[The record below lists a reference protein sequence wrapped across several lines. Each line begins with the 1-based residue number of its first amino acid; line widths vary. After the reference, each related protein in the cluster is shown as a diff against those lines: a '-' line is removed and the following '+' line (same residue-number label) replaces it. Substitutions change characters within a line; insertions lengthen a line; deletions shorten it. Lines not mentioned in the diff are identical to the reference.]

1 MSNSKNQ
8 QHNYKSIPV
17 EKLVFNK
24 KQPLFGSRFNSVDAD
39 ISFEFAQ
46 INIIIGDTGTGKT
59 ELLKHI
65 HAVVNSQ
72 VPLGYADIFFCDNI
86 KNKQVSSTAYPF
98 GRFLTSSDISLRYD
112 VELLKTLI
120 ERTNEKTKSTKRTQK
135 NQKTSVV
142 CDLIEMIE
150 ESIGGTFIID
160 EQHNIIFKRLHLSDS
175 NTEEVLT
182 SLNEITSAQQAFID
196 LLISLKFYEVNN
208 SNFDVVE
215 NVIMLFDLPETGL
228 HPKQI
233 RLMAHVLFELVNRDV
248 IKQLF
253 VTTHSLFLMR
263 EFELLNAAQKQH
275 LSKRFISLDN
285 NQIEQGNDL
294 SDLNNVSILD
304 ENLAQADRYLN
315 LQ

>member
-1 MSNSKNQ
+1 MSNTKNQ

-24 KQPLFGSRFNSVDAD
+24 KQPLSSIRFNAVDAD

-46 INIIIGDTGTGKT
+46 INIILGESGTGKT

-72 VPLGYADIFFCDNI
+72 VPLDYADIFFGDNI
-86 KNKQVSSTAYPF
+86 KNKQVSSTFYPF
-98 GRFLTSSDISLRYD
+98 SKFLPASDMTSRYD
-112 VELLKTLI
+112 IELLKTLI
-120 ERTNEKTKSTKRTQK
+120 ERTNEKTKQSQK
-135 NQKTSVV
+135 SQKTSVV
-142 CDLIEMIE
+142 RDLIEMIE
-150 ESIGGTFIID
+150 KSIGGTFILD
-160 EQHNIIFKRLHLSDS
+160 EQHNIVFKRLHLSDS
-175 NTEEVLT
+175 NVEEVLT

>member
-1 MSNSKNQ
+1 MSNSKK
-8 QHNYKSIPV
+8 HNFISVPV

-24 KQPLFGSRFNSVDAD
+24 KQPLFNSRFNAVDAN

-46 INIIIGDTGTGKT
+46 LNIIIGESGTGKT

-72 VPLGYADIFFCDNI
+72 VPLDYADIFFGDNI
-86 KNKQVSSTAYPF
+86 KNKQVSSTFYPF
-98 GRFLTSSDISLRYD
+98 SKFLPASDMTSRYD
-112 VELLKTLI
+112 IELLKTLI
-120 ERTNEKTKSTKRTQK
+120 ERTNEKTKQSQK
-135 NQKTSVV
+135 SQKTSVV
-142 CDLIEMIE
+142 RDLIEMIE
-150 ESIGGTFIID
+150 KSIGGTFILD
-160 EQHNIIFKRLHLSDS
+160 EQHNIVFKRLHLSDR
-175 NTEEVLT
+175 NIEEVLT

>member
-1 MSNSKNQ
+1 MSNNKK
-8 QHNYKSIPV
+8 HNFISVPV

-24 KQPLFGSRFNSVDAD
+24 KQPLSSIRFNAVDAD

-46 INIIIGDTGTGKT
+46 INIILGESGTGKT

-65 HAVVNSQ
+65 HAVINSS
-72 VPLGYADIFFCDNI
+72 VSLGYADVFFGHKI
-86 KNKQVSSTAYPF
+86 KDKQVSSTAYPF
-98 GRFLTSSDISLRYD
+98 SRFLSASGVAARYD
-112 VELLKTLI
+112 VALLKTLI
-120 ERTNEKTKSTKRTQK
+120 KRTNEKNKSIKIIQK
-135 NQKTSVV
+135 SQKTSVV
-142 CDLIEMIE
+142 RDLIEMIE
-150 ESIGGTFIID
+150 ESIGGTFILD
-160 EQHNIIFKRLHLSDS
+160 EQHNIVFKRLSYRNIDVSLSAS
-175 NTEEVLT
+175 VP
-182 SLNEITSAQQAFID
+182 LNEITSAQQAFID

-208 SNFDVVE
+208 NNFDVIE

-253 VTTHSLFLMR
+253 VTAHSLFLMR
-263 EFELLNAAQKQH
+263 EFELLNFAQKQR

-294 SDLNNVSILD
+294 SDLSNISILD
-304 ENLAQADRYLN
+304 ESLAQSDRYLN

>member
-24 KQPLFGSRFNSVDAD
+24 KQPLFSSHFNAVDAD

-46 INIIIGDTGTGKT
+46 INIIIGDTVTGKT

-72 VPLGYADIFFCDNI
+72 VPLDYADIFFDDNI

-98 GRFLTSSDISLRYD
+98 GRFLSVSGLAARYD

-120 ERTNEKTKSTKRTQK
+120 KQTNEKTKSTKRTQK
-135 NQKTSVV
+135 SQKTSVV
-142 CDLIEMIE
+142 RDLIEMIE
-150 ESIGGTFIID
+150 ESIGGTFVLD
-160 EQHNIIFKRLHLSDS
+160 EQHNIVFKRLPDS
-175 NTEEVLT
+175 KIEEVLT
-182 SLNEITSAQQAFID
+182 SLNEITSVQQSFMD
-196 LLISLKFYEVNN
+196 LLISLKFYEVNHNN
-208 SNFDVVE
+208 SDVIK
-215 NVIMLFDLPETGL
+215 NTIMLFDLPETGL

-248 IKQLF
+248 INQLF

-263 EFELLNAAQKQH
+263 EFELLNAAQKQR

>member
-72 VPLGYADIFFCDNI
+72 VPLDYADIFFGDNI
-86 KNKQVSSTAYPF
+86 KNKQLSSTAYPF
-98 GRFLTSSDISLRYD
+98 GRFLSVSGLAARYG

-120 ERTNEKTKSTKRTQK
+120 EQTNEKTKSTKRTQK
-135 NQKTSVV
+135 SQKTSVV
-142 CDLIEMIE
+142 RDLIEMIE
-150 ESIGGTFIID
+150 ESICGTFVLD
-160 EQHNIIFKRLHLSDS
+160 EQHNIVFKRLPDS
-175 NTEEVLT
+175 NIEEVLT
-182 SLNEITSAQQAFID
+182 SLNEITSAQQSFID
-196 LLISLKFYEVNN
+196 LLISLKFYEVNHNN
-208 SNFDVVE
+208 SDVIK
-215 NVIMLFDLPETGL
+215 NTIMLFDLPETGL

-253 VTTHSLFLMR
+253 VTTHSLLLMR
-263 EFELLNAAQKQH
+263 EFELLNAAQKQR

-304 ENLAQADRYLN
+304 ESLAQSDRYLN

>member
-1 MSNSKNQ
+1 MSNTKNQ

-24 KQPLFGSRFNSVDAD
+24 KQPLSSIRFNAVDAD

-46 INIIIGDTGTGKT
+46 INIILGESGTGKT

-72 VPLGYADIFFCDNI
+72 VPLDYADIFFGDNI
-86 KNKQVSSTAYPF
+86 KNKQVSSTFYPF
-98 GRFLTSSDISLRYD
+98 SKFLPASDMTSRYD
-112 VELLKTLI
+112 IELLKTLI
-120 ERTNEKTKSTKRTQK
+120 ERTNEKTKQSQK
-135 NQKTSVV
+135 SQKTSVV
-142 CDLIEMIE
+142 RDLIEMIE
-150 ESIGGTFIID
+150 KSIGGTFILD
-160 EQHNIIFKRLHLSDS
+160 EQHNIVFKWLHLSDS
-175 NTEEVLT
+175 NIEEVLT

-233 RLMAHVLFELVNRDV
+233 RLMAHILFELVNRDV

>member
-1 MSNSKNQ
+1 MSNSKK
-8 QHNYKSIPV
+8 HNFISVPV

-24 KQPLFGSRFNSVDAD
+24 KQPLFNSRFNAVDAN

-46 INIIIGDTGTGKT
+46 LNIIIGESGTGKT

-65 HAVVNSQ
+65 HAVVNSP
-72 VPLGYADIFFCDNI
+72 VPLGYADVFFGHKI
-86 KNKQVSSTAYPF
+86 KDKQVSSTAYPF
-98 GRFLTSSDISLRYD
+98 SRFLSASGVAARYD

-120 ERTNEKTKSTKRTQK
+120 ERTNKKTKSIKRTQ
-135 NQKTSVV
+135 TDSVV
-142 CDLIEMIE
+142 RDLIEMIE
-150 ESIGGTFIID
+150 ESIGGTFILD
-160 EQHNIIFKRLHLSDS
+160 EQHNIVFKRLNLSDS
-175 NTEEVLT
+175 NISVSA
-182 SLNEITSAQQAFID
+182 SLHEITSAQQAFID
-196 LLISLKFYEVNN
+196 LLISLKFYEVNHNN
-208 SNFDVVE
+208 SDVIK
-215 NVIMLFDLPETGL
+215 NTIMLFDLPETGF

-248 IKQLF
+248 INQLF

-263 EFELLNAAQKQH
+263 EFELLNAAQKQR

-294 SDLNNVSILD
+294 SYLNNVSILD
-304 ENLAQADRYLN
+304 ESLAQADRYLN

>member
-1 MSNSKNQ
+1 MSNTKNQ

-24 KQPLFGSRFNSVDAD
+24 KQPLSSIRFNAIDAD

-46 INIIIGDTGTGKT
+46 INIILGESGTGKT

-72 VPLGYADIFFCDNI
+72 VPLDYADIFFGDNI
-86 KNKQVSSTAYPF
+86 KNKQVSSTFYPF
-98 GRFLTSSDISLRYD
+98 SKFLPASDMTSRYD
-112 VELLKTLI
+112 IELLKTLI
-120 ERTNEKTKSTKRTQK
+120 ERTNEKTKQSQK
-135 NQKTSVV
+135 SQKTSVV
-142 CDLIEMIE
+142 RDLIEMIE
-150 ESIGGTFIID
+150 KSIGGTFILD
-160 EQHNIIFKRLHLSDS
+160 EQHNIVFKRLHLSDS
-175 NTEEVLT
+175 NIEEVLT

>member
-1 MSNSKNQ
+1 MSNTKNQ

-24 KQPLFGSRFNSVDAD
+24 KQPLSSIRFNAVDAD

-46 INIIIGDTGTGKT
+46 INIILGESGTGKT

-72 VPLGYADIFFCDNI
+72 VPLDYADIFFGDNI
-86 KNKQVSSTAYPF
+86 KNKQVSSTFYPF
-98 GRFLTSSDISLRYD
+98 SKFLPASDMTSRYD
-112 VELLKTLI
+112 IELLKTLI
-120 ERTNEKTKSTKRTQK
+120 ERTNEKTKQSQK
-135 NQKTSVV
+135 SQKTSVV
-142 CDLIEMIE
+142 RDLIEMIE
-150 ESIGGTFIID
+150 KSIGGTFILD
-160 EQHNIIFKRLHLSDS
+160 EQHNIVFKRLHLSDS
-175 NTEEVLT
+175 NIEEVLT

>member
-1 MSNSKNQ
+1 MSNTKNQ
-8 QHNYKSIPV
+8 QRNYKSIPV

-24 KQPLFGSRFNSVDAD
+24 KQALSSSRFNAVDAD
-39 ISFEFAQ
+39 ISFEFAK
-46 INIIIGDTGTGKT
+46 INIILGDTGTGKT

-65 HAVVNSQ
+65 HTVVNSQ
-72 VPLGYADIFFCDNI
+72 VPLDYADIFFGDNI

-98 GRFLTSSDISLRYD
+98 SKFLPASDMTSRYD
-112 VELLKTLI
+112 IELLKTLI
-120 ERTNEKTKSTKRTQK
+120 ERTNEKTKQSQK
-135 NQKTSVV
+135 SQKTSVV
-142 CDLIEMIE
+142 RDLIEIIE

-160 EQHNIIFKRLHLSDS
+160 EQHNIVFKRLHLSDS
-175 NTEEVLT
+175 NIEEVLT
-182 SLNEITSAQQAFID
+182 SLHEITSAQQAFID
-196 LLISLKFYEVNN
+196 LLISLKFYEVNHK
-208 SNFDVVE
+208 NFDVIK
-215 NVIMLFDLPETGL
+215 NTIMLFDLPETGL

-233 RLMAHVLFELVNRDV
+233 RLMNHVLFELVNRDV

-263 EFELLNAAQKQH
+263 EFELLNAAQKQR

>member
-1 MSNSKNQ
+1 MSNSKK
-8 QHNYKSIPV
+8 HNFISVPV

-24 KQPLFGSRFNSVDAD
+24 KQPLFNSRFNAVDAN

-46 INIIIGDTGTGKT
+46 LNIIIGESGTGKT

-65 HAVVNSQ
+65 HAVVNSP
-72 VPLGYADIFFCDNI
+72 VPLGYADVFFGHKI
-86 KNKQVSSTAYPF
+86 KDKQVSSTAYPF
-98 GRFLTSSDISLRYD
+98 SRFLSASGVAARYD

-120 ERTNEKTKSTKRTQK
+120 ERTNKKTKSIKRTQ
-135 NQKTSVV
+135 TDSVV
-142 CDLIEMIE
+142 RDLIEMIE
-150 ESIGGTFIID
+150 ESIGGTFILD
-160 EQHNIIFKRLHLSDS
+160 EQHNIVFKRLNLSDS
-175 NTEEVLT
+175 NISVSA
-182 SLNEITSAQQAFID
+182 SLHEITSAQQAFID
-196 LLISLKFYEVNN
+196 LLISLKFYEINHNV
-208 SNFDVVE
+208 SDVIK
-215 NVIMLFDLPETGL
+215 NTIMLFDLPETDL

-233 RLMAHVLFELVNRDV
+233 RLMANVLFELVNRDV

>member
-1 MSNSKNQ
+1 MSNSKK
-8 QHNYKSIPV
+8 HNFISVPV

-24 KQPLFGSRFNSVDAD
+24 KQPLFNSRFNSVDAN

-46 INIIIGDTGTGKT
+46 LNIIIGESGTGKT

-65 HAVVNSQ
+65 HAVVNSP
-72 VPLGYADIFFCDNI
+72 VPLGYADVFFGHKI
-86 KNKQVSSTAYPF
+86 KDKQVSSTAYPF
-98 GRFLTSSDISLRYD
+98 SRFLSASGVAARYD

-120 ERTNEKTKSTKRTQK
+120 ERTNKKTKSIKRTQ
-135 NQKTSVV
+135 TDSVV
-142 CDLIEMIE
+142 RDLIEMIE
-150 ESIGGTFIID
+150 ESIGGTFILD
-160 EQHNIIFKRLHLSDS
+160 EQHNIVFKRLNLSDS
-175 NTEEVLT
+175 NISVSASA
-182 SLNEITSAQQAFID
+182 SLHEITSDQQAFID
-196 LLISLKFYEVNN
+196 LLISLKFYEINHNV
-208 SNFDVVE
+208 SDVIK
-215 NVIMLFDLPETGL
+215 NTIMLFDLPETDL

-233 RLMAHVLFELVNRDV
+233 RLMANVLFELVNRDV
-248 IKQLF
+248 INQLF

-263 EFELLNAAQKQH
+263 EFELLNAAQKQR

-304 ENLAQADRYLN
+304 ESLAQADRYLN

>member
-1 MSNSKNQ
+1 MSNTKNQ

-24 KQPLFGSRFNSVDAD
+24 KQPLSSIRFNAVDAD

-46 INIIIGDTGTGKT
+46 INIILGESGTGKT

-65 HAVVNSQ
+65 HAVVNSP
-72 VPLGYADIFFCDNI
+72 VPLDYADIFFGDNI
-86 KNKQVSSTAYPF
+86 KNKQVSSTFYPF
-98 GRFLTSSDISLRYD
+98 SKFLPASDMTSRYD
-112 VELLKTLI
+112 IELLKTLI
-120 ERTNEKTKSTKRTQK
+120 ERTNEKTKQSQK
-135 NQKTSVV
+135 SQKTSVV
-142 CDLIEMIE
+142 RDLIEMIE
-150 ESIGGTFIID
+150 KSIGGTFILD
-160 EQHNIIFKRLHLSDS
+160 EQHNIVFKRLHLSDS
-175 NTEEVLT
+175 NIEEVLT

>member
-1 MSNSKNQ
+1 MSNTKNQ
-8 QHNYKSIPV
+8 QRNYKSIPV

-24 KQPLFGSRFNSVDAD
+24 KQALSSSRFNAVDAD
-39 ISFEFAQ
+39 ISFEFAK
-46 INIIIGDTGTGKT
+46 INIILGDTGTGKT

-65 HAVVNSQ
+65 HTVVNSQ
-72 VPLGYADIFFCDNI
+72 VPLDYADIFFGDNI

-98 GRFLTSSDISLRYD
+98 SKFLPASDMTSRYD
-112 VELLKTLI
+112 IELLKTLI
-120 ERTNEKTKSTKRTQK
+120 ERTNEKTKQSQK
-135 NQKTSVV
+135 SQKTSVV
-142 CDLIEMIE
+142 RDLIEIIE

-160 EQHNIIFKRLHLSDS
+160 EQHNIVFKRLHLSDS
-175 NTEEVLT
+175 NIEEVLT
-182 SLNEITSAQQAFID
+182 SLHEITSAQQAFID
-196 LLISLKFYEVNN
+196 LLISLKFSEVNHK
-208 SNFDVVE
+208 NFDVIK
-215 NVIMLFDLPETGL
+215 NTIMLFDLPETGL

-233 RLMAHVLFELVNRDV
+233 RLMTHVLFELV
-248 IKQLF
+248 KQLF

>member
-1 MSNSKNQ
+1 MSNTKNQ

-24 KQPLFGSRFNSVDAD
+24 KQPLSSIRFNAVDAD

-46 INIIIGDTGTGKT
+46 INIILGESGTGKT

-72 VPLGYADIFFCDNI
+72 VPLDYADIFFGDNI
-86 KNKQVSSTAYPF
+86 KNKQVSSTFYPF
-98 GRFLTSSDISLRYD
+98 SKFLPASDMTSRYD
-112 VELLKTLI
+112 IELLKTLI
-120 ERTNEKTKSTKRTQK
+120 ERTNEKTKQSQK
-135 NQKTSVV
+135 SQKTSVV
-142 CDLIEMIE
+142 RDLIEMIE
-150 ESIGGTFIID
+150 KSIGGTFILD
-160 EQHNIIFKRLHLSDS
+160 EQHNIVFKRLHLSDS
-175 NTEEVLT
+175 NIEEVLT

-233 RLMAHVLFELVNRDV
+233 RLMAHLLFELVNRDV

>member
-1 MSNSKNQ
+1 MSNSKK
-8 QHNYKSIPV
+8 HNFISVPV

-24 KQPLFGSRFNSVDAD
+24 KQPLFNSRFNAVDAN

-46 INIIIGDTGTGKT
+46 LNIIIGESGTGKT

-65 HAVVNSQ
+65 HAVVNSP
-72 VPLGYADIFFCDNI
+72 VPLGYADVFFGHKI
-86 KNKQVSSTAYPF
+86 KDKQVSSTAYPF
-98 GRFLTSSDISLRYD
+98 SRFLSASGVAARYD

-120 ERTNEKTKSTKRTQK
+120 ERTNKKTKSIKRTQ
-135 NQKTSVV
+135 TDSVV
-142 CDLIEMIE
+142 RDLIEMIE
-150 ESIGGTFIID
+150 ESIGGTFILD
-160 EQHNIIFKRLHLSDS
+160 EQHNIVFKRLNLSDS
-175 NTEEVLT
+175 NISVSA
-182 SLNEITSAQQAFID
+182 SLHEITSAQQAFID
-196 LLISLKFYEVNN
+196 LLISLKFYEVNHK
-208 SNFDVVE
+208 NFDVIK
-215 NVIMLFDLPETGL
+215 NTIMLFDLPETGL

-233 RLMAHVLFELVNRDV
+233 RLMTHVLFELVNRDV
-248 IKQLF
+248 INQLF

-263 EFELLNAAQKQH
+263 EFELLNAAQKQR

>member
-1 MSNSKNQ
+1 MSNSKK
-8 QHNYKSIPV
+8 HNFISVPI

-24 KQPLFGSRFNSVDAD
+24 KQPLSNSRFNAVDAD
-39 ISFEFAQ
+39 IAFEFAQ
-46 INIIIGDTGTGKT
+46 LNIIIGESGTGKT

-72 VPLGYADIFFCDNI
+72 VPLDYADIFFGDNI
-86 KNKQVSSTAYPF
+86 KNKQVSSTFYPF
-98 GRFLTSSDISLRYD
+98 SKFLPASDMTSRYD
-112 VELLKTLI
+112 IELLKTLI
-120 ERTNEKTKSTKRTQK
+120 ERTNEKTKQSQK
-135 NQKTSVV
+135 SQKTSVV
-142 CDLIEMIE
+142 RDLIEMIE
-150 ESIGGTFIID
+150 KSIGGTFILD
-160 EQHNIIFKRLHLSDS
+160 EQHNIVFKRLHLSDS
-175 NTEEVLT
+175 NIEEVLT

>member
-1 MSNSKNQ
+1 MSNTKNQ

-24 KQPLFGSRFNSVDAD
+24 KQPLSSIRFNAVDAD

-46 INIIIGDTGTGKT
+46 INIILGESGTGKT

-72 VPLGYADIFFCDNI
+72 VPLDYADIFFGDNI
-86 KNKQVSSTAYPF
+86 KNKQVGSTFYPF
-98 GRFLTSSDISLRYD
+98 SKFLPASDMTSRYD
-112 VELLKTLI
+112 IELLKTLI
-120 ERTNEKTKSTKRTQK
+120 ERTNEKTKQSQK
-135 NQKTSVV
+135 SQKTSVV
-142 CDLIEMIE
+142 RDLIEMIE
-150 ESIGGTFIID
+150 KSIGGTFILD
-160 EQHNIIFKRLHLSDS
+160 EQHNIVFKRLHLSDS
-175 NTEEVLT
+175 NIEEVLT

>member
-1 MSNSKNQ
+1 MSNSKK
-8 QHNYKSIPV
+8 HNFISVPV

-24 KQPLFGSRFNSVDAD
+24 KQPLFNSRFNAVDAN

-46 INIIIGDTGTGKT
+46 LNIIIGESGTGKT

-65 HAVVNSQ
+65 HAVVNSP
-72 VPLGYADIFFCDNI
+72 VPLGYADVFFGHKI
-86 KNKQVSSTAYPF
+86 KDKQVSSTAYPF
-98 GRFLTSSDISLRYD
+98 SRFLSASGVAARYD

-120 ERTNEKTKSTKRTQK
+120 ERTNKKTKSIKRTQ
-135 NQKTSVV
+135 TDSVV
-142 CDLIEMIE
+142 RDLIEMIE
-150 ESIGGTFIID
+150 ESIGGTFILD
-160 EQHNIIFKRLHLSDS
+160 EQHNIVFKRLNLSDS
-175 NTEEVLT
+175 NISVSA
-182 SLNEITSAQQAFID
+182 SLHEITSAQQAFID
-196 LLISLKFYEVNN
+196 LLISLKFYEINHNV
-208 SNFDVVE
+208 SDVIK
-215 NVIMLFDLPETGL
+215 NTIMLFDLPETDL

-233 RLMAHVLFELVNRDV
+233 RLMANVLFELVNRDV

-263 EFELLNAAQKQH
+263 EFELLNAAQKQR

-304 ENLAQADRYLN
+304 ESLAQADRYLN

>member
-1 MSNSKNQ
+1 MSNSKK
-8 QHNYKSIPV
+8 HNFISVPI

-24 KQPLFGSRFNSVDAD
+24 KQPLSNSRFNAVDAD
-39 ISFEFAQ
+39 IAFEFAQ
-46 INIIIGDTGTGKT
+46 LNIIIGESGTGKT

-65 HAVVNSQ
+65 HAVINSF
-72 VPLGYADIFFCDNI
+72 VSLGYADVFFGHKI
-86 KNKQVSSTAYPF
+86 KDKQVSSTAYPF
-98 GRFLTSSDISLRYD
+98 SRFLSASGVAARYD

-120 ERTNEKTKSTKRTQK
+120 KRTNEKNKSIKIIQK
-135 NQKTSVV
+135 SQKTSVV
-142 CDLIEMIE
+142 RDLIEMIE
-150 ESIGGTFIID
+150 ESIGGTFILD
-160 EQHNIIFKRLHLSDS
+160 EQHNIVFKRLSDRNIDVSLSAS
-175 NTEEVLT
+175 VP
-182 SLNEITSAQQAFID
+182 LNEITSAQQAFID

-253 VTTHSLFLMR
+253 VTTNSLFLMR

>member
-1 MSNSKNQ
+1 MSNTKNQ
-8 QHNYKSIPV
+8 RRNYKSIPV

-24 KQPLFGSRFNSVDAD
+24 KHALSSSRFNAVDAD
-39 ISFEFAQ
+39 ISFEFAK
-46 INIIIGDTGTGKT
+46 INIILGDTGTGKT

-65 HAVVNSQ
+65 HTVVNSQ
-72 VPLGYADIFFCDNI
+72 VPLDYADIFFGDNI

-98 GRFLTSSDISLRYD
+98 SKFLPASDMTSRYD
-112 VELLKTLI
+112 IELLKTLI
-120 ERTNEKTKSTKRTQK
+120 ERTNEKTKQSQK
-135 NQKTSVV
+135 SQKTSVV
-142 CDLIEMIE
+142 RDLIEI
-150 ESIGGTFIID
+150 TF
-160 EQHNIIFKRLHLSDS
+160 
-175 NTEEVLT
+175 
-182 SLNEITSAQQAFID
+182 AQQAFID
-196 LLISLKFYEVNN
+196 LLISLKFYEVNHK
-208 SNFDVVE
+208 NFDVIK
-215 NVIMLFDLPETGL
+215 NTIMLFDLPETGL

-233 RLMAHVLFELVNRDV
+233 RLMTHVLFELVNRDV
-248 IKQLF
+248 INQLF

-263 EFELLNAAQKQH
+263 EFELLNAAQKQR